1 MIQNILL
8 KSTCVFLTEQCKSR
22 MMEHK
27 KRLSIGEIYVIEM
40 SKVARAATDYPFIPV
55 MFFED
60 HETEGGNYLYK
71 VL

>member
-1 MIQNILL
+1 
-8 KSTCVFLTEQCKSR
+8 
-22 MMEHK
+22 MEHK
-27 KRLSIGEIYVIEM
+27 KRLSIGKIYVIEM